1 MAAGL
6 ATLRILR
13 ERQDDYAVLDRRTAL
28 LCDEILTLFR
38 QRGRPARINR
48 AGSLFT
54 LFFTDGDVTDYETAL
69 KADVAAYARW
79 WRAMLAEGIY
89 LAPSQF
95 EAAFVSFAHTDE
107 DLERTL
113 SACVRALDKA

>member
-1 MAAGL
+1 
-6 ATLRILR
+6 
-13 ERQDDYAVLDRRTAL
+13 
-28 LCDEILTLFR
+28 
-38 QRGRPARINR
+38 PARINR

-113 SACVRALDKA
+113 AACARALDK